1 VLNTE
6 SEMSK
11 TKTVDPA
18 KRSMASLTRAV
29 STTKSFGAS
38 AHNDRIDSI
47 LLRLN
52 SIRSEKQDN
61 RLVVG
66 VSSANRKSGVSTI
79 AGKLAVRAAEMA
91 MGRILLIDGNLSS
104 PAIGKMFGIRRQE
117 GLANILSTEVDI
129 SELLQNG
136 VVDGLHV
143 LPAGSERYLKNVTVM
158 PDIVSAMMGEFRDQF
173 DLVIMDLPPVKN
185 SARCL
190 ALARQTD
197 GIVFVADAQQT
208 RAREAKAAISTLRSN
223 DVNVFGTVLNRVART
238 LPRWLERWF

>member
-1 VLNTE
+1 MLDTE
-6 SEMSK
+6 SKLK
-11 TKTVDPA
+11 TAGSA
-18 KRSMASLTRAV
+18 KQPLASLARAV
-29 STTKSFGAS
+29 STSKSFGAS

-52 SIRSEKQDN
+52 SLRAETPDN

-91 MGRILLIDGNLSS
+91 MGRVLLIDGNLSS
-104 PAIGKMFGIRRQE
+104 PSIGKMFGIRRQE

-143 LPAGSERYLKNVTVM
+143 LPAGSDRFLKSVTVM
-158 PDIVSAMMGEFRDQF
+158 PDIVAAMVGEFRDEF

-197 GIVFVADAQQT
+197 GVVFVADAEQT
-208 RAREAKAAISTLRSN
+208 RTREARAAISTLQSN
-223 DVNVFGTVLNRVART
+223 DVNVLGTVLNRVSRT

>member
-1 VLNTE
+1 MLNTE
-6 SEMSK
+6 TETNSDKKSK
-11 TKTVDPA
+11 Q
-18 KRSMASLTRAV
+18 SLSSLARAV
-29 STTKSFGAS
+29 TTSKSFGAS

-52 SIRSEKQDN
+52 AIRSETTDN

-91 MGRILLIDGNLSS
+91 MGRILLIDGNLSTPS
-104 PAIGKMFGIRRQE
+104 IGKMFGIRRKE
-117 GLANILSTEVDI
+117 GLANILSTEVEI

-143 LPAGSERYLKNVTVM
+143 LPAGSDRYLKSVTVM
-158 PDIVSAMMGEFRDQF
+158 PDIVAAMVSEFRDEY
-173 DLVIMDLPPVKN
+173 DMVIIDLPPVKN

-197 GIVFVADAQQT
+197 GVVFVADAEQT
-208 RAREAKAAISTLRSN
+208 RTREARAAIETLQSN
-223 DVNVFGTVLNRVART
+223 GVNVLGTVLNRVSRT